1 MKKLNFSKVKLPK
14 VKLSNVKLPKVKMP
28 SVKWLL
34 TTRRE
39 KPSKPFIDDV
49 KSIFR
54 SYRGQMIWISVLSGF
69 LLFLL
74 NVLIGV
80 SMYGNTLNASLN
92 DKLGMYFYLNDNVE
106 EETRLYKQVIQ
117 LKDRLEKEGLKVNFL
132 TKEDAMDFMMKRLPE
147 LSWSLEKFWMTNPLP
162 ATLYVTLPDIS
173 KYETLKEVMLE
184 NRDIIINIQD
194 VEQLD
199 NLESQENRI
208 RNVIKLS
215 NFVQILSM
223 GLVIILAAAVLSFS
237 IFFLRSI
244 FTRFWPDIQVKKLL
258 WATKSQIIMPFLT
271 LILYSIIGGFLISL
285 LLTLVSM
292 WVFDYYMSQ
301 VFSYTLTAHL
311 FAKWLIIIVL
321 FIVEILVIVSL
332 LMGISY
338 GFVSRLHKKLK

>member
-1 MKKLNFSKVKLPK
+1 MNLPK
-14 VKLSNVKLPKVKMP
+14 VNFSRVRFPKLKMP
-28 SVKWLL
+28 KIKLFKSDKK
-34 TTRRE
+34 E

-54 SYRGQMIWISVLSGF
+54 CYRWQMIWISILSGF

-74 NVLIGV
+74 NILIWV
-80 SMYGNTLNASLN
+80 SMYGNMLNSSLN
-92 DKLGMYFYLNDNVE
+92 DKLGMYFYLNDDVE
-106 EETRLYKQVIQ
+106 EQTKLYKQVIQ
-117 LKDRLEKEGLKVNFL
+117 LKDKLEKEGLKVNFL

-147 LSWSLEKFWMTNPLP
+147 LTGSLEKFWMNNPLP

-173 KYETLKEVMLE
+173 KYETLKEVMIE
-184 NRDIIINIQD
+184 NKNIIINIQD

-208 RNVIKLS
+208 RNVIRLS

-223 GLVIILAAAVLSFS
+223 SLVFILAAAVLSFS

-244 FTRFWPDIQVKKLL
+244 FTRFRNDIQVKKLL

-292 WVFDYYMSQ
+292 GVFDYYMSQ
-301 VFSYTLTAHL
+301 LFSYTLTAHL
-311 FAKWLIIIVL
+311 FTKWWVILVL
-321 FIVEILVIVSL
+321 FIVEILVIVGL

-338 GFVSRLHKKLK
+338 GFVSKLHKKLK

>member
-1 MKKLNFSKVKLPK
+1 MKLKKLKFPKISFPKFKVESLFSKK
-14 VKLSNVKLPKVKMP
+14 
-28 SVKWLL
+28 
-34 TTRRE
+34 RE

-74 NVLIGV
+74 NILIWV
-80 SMYGNTLNASLN
+80 SMYGNTLNTSLN
-92 DKLGMYFYLNDNVE
+92 NKLWMYFYLNDEVE
-106 EETRLYKQVIQ
+106 TETKLYKQVIQ
-117 LKDRLEKEGLKVNFL
+117 LKDKLEKEWLKVNFL

-147 LSWSLEKFWMTNPLP
+147 LTWSLEKFWMSNPLP

-184 NRDIIINIQD
+184 NKDIIINIQD

-215 NFVQILSM
+215 NFIQILSM
-223 GLVIILAAAVLSFS
+223 SLIFILAAAVLSFS

-244 FTRFWPDIQVKKLL
+244 FSRFWQDIQVKKLL

-285 LLTLVSM
+285 LLTLVSIG
-292 WVFDYYMSQ
+292 VFDYYMSQ
-301 VFSYTLTAHL
+301 LFSYTITAHL
-311 FAKWLIIIVL
+311 FAKWWVILVL
-321 FIVEILVIVSL
+321 FVVEIFVIVGL

-338 GFVSRLHKKLK
+338 GFISKLHKKLK

>member
-1 MKKLNFSKVKLPK
+1 MKKLNLPKVRLPKVRLPKLKMSKVKSFI
-14 VKLSNVKLPKVKMP
+14 SN
-28 SVKWLL
+28 W
-34 TTRRE
+34 RE
-39 KPSKPFIDDV
+39 RPSKPFIDDV

-74 NVLIGV
+74 NILIGV

-106 EETRLYKQVIQ
+106 EETKLYKQVMQ
-117 LKDRLEKEGLKVNFL
+117 LRDRLEREGLKVNFL

-147 LSWSLEKFWMTNPLP
+147 LKWSLEKFWMSNPLP

-184 NRDIIINIQD
+184 NKDIIINIQD

-223 GLVIILAAAVLSFS
+223 SLVIILAAAVLSFS

-244 FTRFWPDIQVKKLL
+244 FTRFWNDIQVKKLL

-292 WVFDYYMSQ
+292 GVFDYYMSQ
-301 VFSYTLTAHL
+301 LFSYTLTAHL
-311 FAKWLIIIVL
+311 FAKWWIIIAL
-321 FIVEILVIVSL
+321 FIMEILVIVGL
-332 LMGISY
+332 LMWISY
-338 GFVSRLHKKLK
+338 VFVSKLHKKLK

>member
-1 MKKLNFSKVKLPK
+1 MKKLNLPKIKLPK
-14 VKLSNVKLPKVKMP
+14 VKLPKVKMP
-28 SVKWLL
+28 SVKSLISNK
-34 TTRRE
+34 RE

-74 NVLIGV
+74 NILIWV

-147 LSWSLEKFWMTNPLP
+147 LTGSLEKFWMSNPLP

-184 NRDIIINIQD
+184 NKEIIINIQD

-223 GLVIILAAAVLSFS
+223 SLVIILAAAVLSFS

-244 FTRFWPDIQVKKLL
+244 FTRFWNDIQVKKLL

-301 VFSYTLTAHL
+301 LFSYTLTAHL
-311 FAKWLIIIVL
+311 FAKWWIIIVL

-338 GFVSRLHKKLK
+338 GFVSKLHKKLK

>member
-1 MKKLNFSKVKLPK
+1 MKKLNLPKVKLPK
-14 VKLSNVKLPKVKMP
+14 VKLPKVKLP

-54 SYRGQMIWISVLSGF
+54 CYRGQMIWISVLSGF

-74 NVLIGV
+74 NILIGV

-106 EETRLYKQVIQ
+106 AETKYYKQVIQ
-117 LKDRLEKEGLKVNFL
+117 LKDKLEKEGLKVNFL
-132 TKEDAMDFMMKRLPE
+132 TKEDAMEFMMKRLPE
-147 LSWSLEKFWMTNPLP
+147 LTGSLEKFWMTNPLP

-184 NRDIIINIQD
+184 NEDIIVNAQD

-199 NLESQENRI
+199 NLKSQENRI
-208 RNVIKLS
+208 RNVIRLS

-223 GLVIILAAAVLSFS
+223 SLVIILAAVVLSFS

-301 VFSYTLTAHL
+301 LFSYTLTAHL
-311 FAKWLIIIVL
+311 FAKWWIIIVL

-338 GFVSRLHKKLK
+338 GFVSKLHKKLK

>member
-1 MKKLNFSKVKLPK
+1 MKKLNFPKVKLPK
-14 VKLSNVKLPKVKMP
+14 IKLPKIKIS
-28 SVKWLL
+28 SVKSTLSND
-34 TTRRE
+34 RE
-39 KPSKPFIDDV
+39 KSSKPFIDDV

-54 SYRGQMIWISVLSGF
+54 CYRWQMIWISVLSGF

-74 NVLIGV
+74 NILIGV

-147 LSWSLEKFWMTNPLP
+147 LTGSLEKFWMSNPLP

-173 KYETLKEVMLE
+173 KYDTLKEVMLE

-215 NFVQILSM
+215 NFIQILSM
-223 GLVIILAAAVLSFS
+223 SLVVILATTVLSFS

-244 FTRFWPDIQVKKLL
+244 FTRFWKDIQVKKLL

-285 LLTLVSM
+285 LLTLVSIG
-292 WVFDYYMSQ
+292 VFDYYMSQ
-301 VFSYTLTAHL
+301 LFSYTLTAHL
-311 FAKWLIIIVL
+311 FAKWWKILLLFICEIIV
-321 FIVEILVIVSL
+321 IIGA
-332 LMGISY
+332 LMWISY
-338 GFVSRLHKKLK
+338 GFVSKLHKKLK

>member
-1 MKKLNFSKVKLPK
+1 MKKLNLSKIKLPKVKLPK
-14 VKLSNVKLPKVKMP
+14 VKMS
-28 SVKWLL
+28 SVKSLISNK
-34 TTRRE
+34 RE

-74 NVLIGV
+74 NILIWV

-117 LKDRLEKEGLKVNFL
+117 LKDRLESEWLKVNFL
-132 TKEDAMDFMMKRLPE
+132 TKEDAMGFMMKRLPE

-184 NRDIIINIQD
+184 NKEIIINIQD

-244 FTRFWPDIQVKKLL
+244 FNRFWPDIQVKKLL

-271 LILYSIIGGFLISL
+271 LILYSIIGWFLISL

-301 VFSYTLTAHL
+301 LFSYTLTAHL
-311 FAKWLIIIVL
+311 FAKWWIIILL
-321 FIVEILVIVSL
+321 FIVEILVIVWA

-338 GFVSRLHKKLK
+338 GFVSKLHKKLK

>member
-1 MKKLNFSKVKLPK
+1 MKKLNLPKVKLPK
-14 VKLSNVKLPKVKMP
+14 VKLPKVKMP
-28 SVKWLL
+28 SIKSFIPKK
-34 TTRRE
+34 RD

-54 SYRGQMIWISVLSGF
+54 CYRWQMIWISVLSGF

-74 NVLIGV
+74 NILIWV

-117 LKDRLEKEGLKVNFL
+117 LKDRLESEGLKVNFL

-147 LSWSLEKFWMTNPLP
+147 LTWSLEKFWMSNPLP

-184 NRDIIINIQD
+184 NKDIIINIQD

-223 GLVIILAAAVLSFS
+223 SLVVILAAAVLSFS

-244 FTRFWPDIQVKKLL
+244 FNRFWNDIQVKKLL
-258 WATKSQIIMPFLT
+258 WATKTQIIMPFLT
-271 LILYSIIGGFLISL
+271 LILYSIIGWFLISL
-285 LLTLVSM
+285 LLTLISM
-292 WVFDYYMSQ
+292 GIFDYYMSQ
-301 VFSYTLTAHL
+301 LFSYTLTAHL
-311 FAKWLIIIVL
+311 FAKWWIIILL
-321 FIVEILVIVSL
+321 FIVEILVIVWA

-338 GFVSRLHKKLK
+338 GFVSKLHKKLK

>member
-1 MKKLNFSKVKLPK
+1 MKKVSFPKFKLPK
-14 VKLSNVKLPKVKMP
+14 FKLPKINLKLKK
-28 SVKWLL
+28 S
-34 TTRRE
+34 E

-54 SYRGQMIWISVLSGF
+54 SYRGQMIRISVLSGF

-74 NVLIGV
+74 NILIWV
-80 SMYGNTLNASLN
+80 SMYGNTLNASLS
-92 DKLGMYFYLNDNVE
+92 DKLWMYFYLNDEVE
-106 EETRLYKQVIQ
+106 TETRLYKQVMQ
-117 LKDRLEKEGLKVNFL
+117 LKDKLEQEWLKVNFL

-147 LSWSLEKFWMTNPLP
+147 LTWSLEKFWMTNPLP

-184 NRDIIINIQD
+184 NKDIIINIQD
-194 VEQLD
+194 IEQLD

-208 RNVIKLS
+208 RNVIRLS
-215 NFVQILSM
+215 NFVQILSLS
-223 GLVIILAAAVLSFS
+223 LVFILAAAVLSFS

-244 FTRFWPDIQVKKLL
+244 FARFWNDIQVKKLL

-301 VFSYTLTAHL
+301 LFSYTLTSHL
-311 FAKWLIIIVL
+311 FARWWIIVIL
-321 FIVEILVIVSL
+321 FLVEILVIVSL
-332 LMGISY
+332 LMWIAYWFISK
-338 GFVSRLHKKLK
+338 LHKKLK

>member
-1 MKKLNFSKVKLPK
+1 MKLPK
-14 VKLSNVKLPKVKMP
+14 IKFPRFNLKLGKK
-28 SVKWLL
+28 
-34 TTRRE
+34 E
-39 KPSKPFIDDV
+39 KTSKPFIDDV

-54 SYRGQMIWISVLSGF
+54 CYRWQMIWISVLSGF

-74 NVLIGV
+74 NILIWV

-117 LKDRLEKEGLKVNFL
+117 LKDKLESEWLKVNFL

-147 LSWSLEKFWMTNPLP
+147 LTWSLEKFWMTNPLP

-184 NRDIIINIQD
+184 NKDIIINIQD

-199 NLESQENRI
+199 NLTSQENRI
-208 RNVIKLS
+208 RNIIKLS
-215 NFVQILSM
+215 NFVQILSIS
-223 GLVIILAAAVLSFS
+223 LVVILAAAVLSFS

-244 FTRFWPDIQVKKLL
+244 FNRFWNDIQVKKLL

-285 LLTLVSM
+285 LLTLISM
-292 WVFDYYMSQ
+292 GVFDYYMSQ
-301 VFSYTLTAHL
+301 LFSYTLTAHL
-311 FAKWLIIIVL
+311 FAKWWIIIVL
-321 FIVEILVIVSL
+321 FIVEILVIVWA

-338 GFVSRLHKKLK
+338 GFVSKLHKKLK

>member
-1 MKKLNFSKVKLPK
+1 MKKLNLPK
-14 VKLSNVKLPKVKMP
+14 VHFSRVRFPKLKMP
-28 SVKWLL
+28 KIKLFKSDKK
-34 TTRRE
+34 E

-54 SYRGQMIWISVLSGF
+54 CYRWQMIWISILSGF

-74 NVLIGV
+74 NILIWV
-80 SMYGNTLNASLN
+80 SMYGNMLNSSLN
-92 DKLGMYFYLNDNVE
+92 DKLGMYFYLNDDVE
-106 EETRLYKQVIQ
+106 EQTKLYKQVIQ
-117 LKDRLEKEGLKVNFL
+117 LKDKLEKEGLKVNFL

-147 LSWSLEKFWMTNPLP
+147 LTGSLEKFWMNNPLP

-173 KYETLKEVMLE
+173 KYETLKEVMIE
-184 NRDIIINIQD
+184 NKNIIINIQD

-208 RNVIKLS
+208 RNVIRLS

-223 GLVIILAAAVLSFS
+223 SLVFILAAAVLSFS

-244 FTRFWPDIQVKKLL
+244 FTRFRNDIQVKKLL

-292 WVFDYYMSQ
+292 GVFDYYMSQ
-301 VFSYTLTAHL
+301 LFSYTLTAHL
-311 FAKWLIIIVL
+311 FTKWWVILVL
-321 FIVEILVIVSL
+321 FIVEILVIVGL

-338 GFVSRLHKKLK
+338 GFVSKLHKKLK

>member
-1 MKKLNFSKVKLPK
+1 MKKVDLPK
-14 VKLSNVKLPKVKMP
+14 IKLPKVKMP
-28 SVKWLL
+28 KIKMPNIKSLISNKK
-34 TTRRE
+34 E

-54 SYRGQMIWISVLSGF
+54 CYRGQMIWISVLSGF

-74 NVLIGV
+74 NILIGV
-80 SMYGNTLNASLN
+80 SMYGNTLNESLN
-92 DKLGMYFYLNDNVE
+92 DKLGMYFYLNDSVE
-106 EETRLYKQVIQ
+106 EETKLYKQVMQ
-117 LKDRLEKEGLKVNFL
+117 LKDKLEKEGLKVNFL

-147 LSWSLEKFWMTNPLP
+147 LTWSLEKFWISNPLP

-184 NRDIIINIQD
+184 NKDIIINIQD

-208 RNVIKLS
+208 RNVIRLS

-223 GLVIILAAAVLSFS
+223 SLVIVLAAAVLSFS

-244 FTRFWPDIQVKKLL
+244 FTRFWNDIEVKKLL
-258 WATKSQIIMPFLT
+258 WATKSQIVMPFLT

-285 LLTLVSM
+285 LLTLVSIG
-292 WVFDYYMSQ
+292 VFDYYMSQ
-301 VFSYTLTAHL
+301 LFSYTITAHL
-311 FAKWLIIIVL
+311 FAKWGAIIAL
-321 FIVEILVIVSL
+321 FIVEILVIVGS

-338 GFVSRLHKKLK
+338 EFVSRLHKKLK

>member
-1 MKKLNFSKVKLPK
+1 MSLKVRKK
-14 VKLSNVKLPKVKMP
+14 
-28 SVKWLL
+28 
-34 TTRRE
+34 E

-74 NVLIGV
+74 NILIWV

-92 DKLGMYFYLNDNVE
+92 NKLWMYFYLNDDVE
-106 EETRLYKQVIQ
+106 EETKLYKQVIQ

-132 TKEDAMDFMMKRLPE
+132 TKQDAMDFMMKRLPE
-147 LSWSLEKFWMTNPLP
+147 LTWSLEKFWMSNPLP
-162 ATLYVTLPDIS
+162 ATLYVTLPDTS

-184 NRDIIINIQD
+184 NSDIVLNIQD

-199 NLESQENRI
+199 NLKSQENRI

-215 NFVQILSM
+215 SFIQVLSM
-223 GLVIILAAAVLSFS
+223 VLVMVLAAAILSFS

-244 FTRFWPDIQVKKLL
+244 FSRFWHDIQVKKLL

-271 LILYSIIGGFLISL
+271 LILYSIIGGFLIWL
-285 LLTLVSM
+285 LLTLISM

-301 VFSYTLTAHL
+301 LFSYTLTSHL
-311 FAKWLIIIVL
+311 LAKWWIIAIL
-321 FIVEILVIVSL
+321 FVVEILVIVSL
-332 LMGISY
+332 LMWIAY
-338 GFVSRLHKKLK
+338 RFVSKLHKKLK

>member
-1 MKKLNFSKVKLPK
+1 MKKVSLPKVKFPKVKLPNIK
-14 VKLSNVKLPKVKMP
+14 SLISNK
-28 SVKWLL
+28 
-34 TTRRE
+34 RE

-54 SYRGQMIWISVLSGF
+54 CYRWQMIWISVLSGF

-74 NVLIGV
+74 NILIGV

-117 LKDRLEKEGLKVNFL
+117 LKDRLESEGLKVNFL

-147 LSWSLEKFWMTNPLP
+147 LTGSLEKFWMTNPLP

-184 NRDIIINIQD
+184 NKEIIINIQD
-194 VEQLD
+194 IEQLD

-208 RNVIKLS
+208 RNIIKLS
-215 NFVQILSM
+215 NFVQILSIS
-223 GLVIILAAAVLSFS
+223 LVIILAAVVLSFS

-244 FTRFWPDIQVKKLL
+244 FTRFWNDIQVKKLL

-301 VFSYTLTAHL
+301 LFSYTLTSHL
-311 FAKWLIIIVL
+311 FAKRLVIIGL

-338 GFVSRLHKKLK
+338 GFVSKLHKKLK

>member
-1 MKKLNFSKVKLPK
+1 MKKLNLPKVKLPK
-14 VKLSNVKLPKVKMP
+14 VKLPKVKLP

-54 SYRGQMIWISVLSGF
+54 CYRGQMIWISVLSGF

-74 NVLIGV
+74 NILIGV

-106 EETRLYKQVIQ
+106 AETKYYKQVIQ
-117 LKDRLEKEGLKVNFL
+117 LKDRLENEGLKVNFL

-147 LSWSLEKFWMTNPLP
+147 LTGSLEKFWMSNPLP

-223 GLVIILAAAVLSFS
+223 SLVIILAAAVLSFS

-244 FTRFWPDIQVKKLL
+244 FNRFWNDIQVKKLL

-292 WVFDYYMSQ
+292 GVFDYYMSQ
-301 VFSYTLTAHL
+301 LFSYTLTSHL
-311 FAKWLIIIVL
+311 FAKWWRILLL
-321 FIVEILVIVSL
+321 FIVEILVIVGS

-338 GFVSRLHKKLK
+338 LFVSKLHKKLK

>member
-1 MKKLNFSKVKLPK
+1 MKKLNLPKIKLPK
-14 VKLSNVKLPKVKMP
+14 VKLPKVKMP

-34 TTRRE
+34 SKRRE

-54 SYRGQMIWISVLSGF
+54 CYRGQMIWISVLSGF

-74 NVLIGV
+74 NILIWV

-147 LSWSLEKFWMTNPLP
+147 LTWSLEKFWMTNPLP

-184 NRDIIINIQD
+184 NKDIIINIQD

-223 GLVIILAAAVLSFS
+223 SLVVILAAAVLSFS

-244 FTRFWPDIQVKKLL
+244 FNRFWNDIQVKKLL
-258 WATKSQIIMPFLT
+258 WATKTQIIMPFLT
-271 LILYSIIGGFLISL
+271 LILYSIIGWFLISL
-285 LLTLVSM
+285 LLTLISM
-292 WVFDYYMSQ
+292 GIFDYYMSQ
-301 VFSYTLTAHL
+301 LFSYTLTAHL
-311 FAKWLIIIVL
+311 FAKWWVIILL
-321 FIVEILVIVSL
+321 FIVEIVVIVWA

-338 GFVSRLHKKLK
+338 GFVSKLHKKLK

>member
-1 MKKLNFSKVKLPK
+1 MKKLNLPKVKLPK
-14 VKLSNVKLPKVKMP
+14 VKLPKVKMP
-28 SVKWLL
+28 SIKLFIPKK
-34 TTRRE
+34 RE

-54 SYRGQMIWISVLSGF
+54 CYRWQMIWISVLSGF

-74 NVLIGV
+74 NILIWV

-117 LKDRLEKEGLKVNFL
+117 LKDRLESEWLKVNFL

-147 LSWSLEKFWMTNPLP
+147 LTWSLEKFWMSNPLP

-184 NRDIIINIQD
+184 NKEIIINVQD

-215 NFVQILSM
+215 NFVQILSLS
-223 GLVIILAAAVLSFS
+223 LVIILAAAVLSFS

-244 FTRFWPDIQVKKLL
+244 FNRFWNDIQVKKLL

-271 LILYSIIGGFLISL
+271 LILYSIIWWFLISL
-285 LLTLVSM
+285 LLTLISM
-292 WVFDYYMSQ
+292 GVFDYYMSQ
-301 VFSYTLTAHL
+301 LFSYTLTSHL
-311 FAKWLIIIVL
+311 FAKWWIIIVL
-321 FIVEILVIVSL
+321 FIVEILVIVWA

-338 GFVSRLHKKLK
+338 GFVSKLHKKLK

>member
-1 MKKLNFSKVKLPK
+1 MILKKLKFPK
-14 VKLSNVKLPKVKMP
+14 IKFPKMKMP
-28 SVKWLL
+28 KAFVSNK
-34 TTRRE
+34 RE
-39 KPSKPFIDDV
+39 KPTKPFIDDV

-54 SYRGQMIWISVLSGF
+54 SYRWQMIWISILSGF

-74 NVLIGV
+74 NILIWV
-80 SMYGNTLNASLN
+80 SMYGNTLNESLN
-92 DKLGMYFYLNDNVE
+92 NKLWMYFYLNDDVE
-106 EETRLYKQVIQ
+106 TETKLYKQVIQ
-117 LKDRLEKEGLKVNFL
+117 LKDKLENEGLHVNFL

-147 LSWSLEKFWMTNPLP
+147 LTWSLEKFWMNNPLP

-184 NRDIIINIQD
+184 NKDIILNIQD

-215 NFVQILSM
+215 NFVQVLSM
-223 GLVIILAAAVLSFS
+223 SLIFILVAAVLSFS

-244 FTRFWPDIQVKKLL
+244 FSRFWHDIQVKKLL
-258 WATKSQIIMPFLT
+258 WATKSQIVMPFLT
-271 LILYSIIGGFLISL
+271 LILYSIIWGFLISL

-301 VFSYTLTAHL
+301 LFSYTLTAHL
-311 FAKWLIIIVL
+311 FAKWWVIVVL
-321 FIVEILVIVSL
+321 FVVEILVIVGL

-338 GFVSRLHKKLK
+338 GFVSKLHKKLK

>member
-1 MKKLNFSKVKLPK
+1 MKLPK
-14 VKLSNVKLPKVKMP
+14 IKFPRFNLKLGKK
-28 SVKWLL
+28 
-34 TTRRE
+34 E

-54 SYRGQMIWISVLSGF
+54 CYRWQMIWISVLSGF

-74 NVLIGV
+74 NILIWV

-117 LKDRLEKEGLKVNFL
+117 LKDKLESEWLKVNFL

-147 LSWSLEKFWMTNPLP
+147 LTWSLEKFWMTNPLP

-184 NRDIIINIQD
+184 NKDIIINIQD

-199 NLESQENRI
+199 NLTSQENRI
-208 RNVIKLS
+208 RNIIKLS
-215 NFVQILSM
+215 NFVQILSIS
-223 GLVIILAAAVLSFS
+223 LVVILAAAVLSFS

-244 FTRFWPDIQVKKLL
+244 FNRFWNDIQVKKLL

-271 LILYSIIGGFLISL
+271 LILYSIIGWFLISL
-285 LLTLVSM
+285 LLTLISM
-292 WVFDYYMSQ
+292 GIFDYYMSQ
-301 VFSYTLTAHL
+301 LFSYTLTAHL
-311 FAKWLIIIVL
+311 FAKWWIIIVL
-321 FIVEILVIVSL
+321 FIVEILVIVWA

-338 GFVSRLHKKLK
+338 GFVSKLHKKLK

>member
-1 MKKLNFSKVKLPK
+1 MKKLNLPKIKLPK
-14 VKLSNVKLPKVKMP
+14 VKLPKVKMP
-28 SVKWLL
+28 SVKSLISNK
-34 TTRRE
+34 RE

-74 NVLIGV
+74 NILIGV

-147 LSWSLEKFWMTNPLP
+147 LTGSLEKFWMTNPLP

-184 NRDIIINIQD
+184 NKEIIVNIQD

-292 WVFDYYMSQ
+292 GVFDYYMSQ
-301 VFSYTLTAHL
+301 LFSYTLTAHL
-311 FAKWLIIIVL
+311 FAKWWIIIVL

>member
-1 MKKLNFSKVKLPK
+1 MKKLSFPKVKLPK
-14 VKLSNVKLPKVKMP
+14 IKFPRFNLKLGKK
-28 SVKWLL
+28 
-34 TTRRE
+34 E

-54 SYRGQMIWISVLSGF
+54 CYRWQMIWISVLSGF

-74 NVLIGV
+74 NILIWV

-106 EETRLYKQVIQ
+106 KETRLYKQVIQ
-117 LKDRLEKEGLKVNFL
+117 LKDKLESEWLKVNFL

-147 LSWSLEKFWMTNPLP
+147 LTWSLEKFWMTNPLP

-184 NRDIIINIQD
+184 NKDIIINIQD

-199 NLESQENRI
+199 NLTSQENRI
-208 RNVIKLS
+208 RNIIKLS

-244 FTRFWPDIQVKKLL
+244 FNRFWNDIQVKKLL

-271 LILYSIIGGFLISL
+271 LILYSIIGWFLISL
-285 LLTLVSM
+285 LLTLISM
-292 WVFDYYMSQ
+292 GIFDYYMSQ
-301 VFSYTLTAHL
+301 LFSYTLTAHL
-311 FAKWLIIIVL
+311 FAKWWIIILL
-321 FIVEILVIVSL
+321 FIVEIVVIVWA

-338 GFVSRLHKKLK
+338 GFVSKLHKKLK